1 MHAAPMSA
9 FSAFCVPEV
18 EGYSPVRLGDGGS
31 RPISS
36 IAQVGL
42 LDFSVDIPGVKAT
55 RQPCLQHLVA
65 NSDCTSVCCIDADSN
80 LALIDVHAFKFA
92 STIAGAHSAPVTSC
106 SFLHQNTHVLVT
118 SSQDGSIKLWDLR
131 SQTRDHAGMAEA
143 QATMQVAPTGS
154 REAEMWGL
162 AVRSDDK
169 VIAASFKNA
178 IKGFDTRALCSAAAP
193 SPGRGQPRRNK
204 RLLWDLQVHGDV
216 VAALRFHPVHPTLL
230 VSGGEDSLVCVTDT
244 TTAVSDSEDNEVSP
258 VACFSQERAVKGLS
272 LVGPGASC
280 VCIRSAM
287 EDVGLWQVE
296 GLARDRGDRNNNN
309 VVVQRKAEWLSVRS
323 HPSIREGDSCGYV
336 VEVFYDEVTGRLF
349 ILAGS
354 VSGNLLLLHANLDG
368 VSPAAEFKRDT
379 SHMGLVQGSGHN
391 GVVRGAISI
400 PVVGGGGS
408 AILTCGEDG
417 RVCAWRQRDSN
428 NERHT
433 NGSGRRQHAASARP
447 Y

>member
-1 MHAAPMSA
+1 M
-9 FSAFCVPEV
+9 
-18 EGYSPVRLGDGGS
+18 GYCPVRLGDGGS
-31 RPISS
+31 RPASA

-55 RQPCLQHLVA
+55 RQPCLQHLIA

-80 LALIDVHAFKFA
+80 LALIDARQFKFA

-118 SSQDGSIKLWDLR
+118 SSQDGSVKLWDLR

-143 QATMQVAPTGS
+143 QATMQLAPTGS

-162 AVRSDDK
+162 AVRADDK
-169 VIAASFKNA
+169 VIAASFKNS
-178 IKGFDTRALCSAAAP
+178 IKGFDTRALSAGAATP
-193 SPGRGQPRRNK
+193 PGGGEPRLRGQPRRK
-204 RLLWDLQVHGDV
+204 RLLWDMQVHGDV
-216 VAALRFHPVHPTLL
+216 VAALRFHPVHPSLL

-244 TTAVSDSEDNEVSP
+244 TAVADSEDNEASP

-280 VCIRSAM
+280 ICIRSAM

-296 GLARDRGDRNNNN
+296 GLSRDSRDTNG

-323 HPSIREGDSCGYV
+323 HPSIRDGDSCGYV

-368 VSPAAEFKRDT
+368 VAPAAEFKRDACH
-379 SHMGLVQGSGHN
+379 SGVAGGSGHS

-417 RVCAWRQRDSN
+417 RVCAWRQ
-428 NERHT
+428 
-433 NGSGRRQHAASARP
+433 ASFETAFVGHLFFPIYRTVQ
-447 Y
+447 YDHI